1 MGARKKVAKRK
12 KATAQS
18 ARKRKRGSLRP
29 ARKKT
34 GGRGKPR
41 IEFDLG
47 DLEELA
53 KTGNSN
59 ATIARL
65 LQVAE
70 SVLQQRIADT
80 PEVADAIANGRANM
94 EDGLRA
100 AQYRTAVG
108 DPENDI
114 PGNPTMQIWLG
125 KQNLGQRDR
134 RALELTG
141 EAGGPLSIQTDLAPV
156 LEQKLLEFLKSRRQ
170 PAEKTDQ
177 A

>member
-80 PEVADAIANGRANM
+80 PEVADAIANGRA
-94 EDGLRA
+94 
-100 AQYRTAVG
+100 
-108 DPENDI
+108 
-114 PGNPTMQIWLG
+114 TM
-125 KQNLGQRDR
+125 
-134 RALELTG
+134 
-141 EAGGPLSIQTDLAPV
+141 
-156 LEQKLLEFLKSRRQ
+156 
-170 PAEKTDQ
+170 
-177 A
+177 